1 MIEVNLHPGG
11 GEKKRDGGTLSGLS
25 ISLPDLDEI
34 GGLDTLRSDPW
45 HASFLLFLVIVPLVV
60 GFLWYQQSQRAD
72 RLEQRLDSALAD
84 SARLADLR
92 ALSDSITAR
101 REEIQDRIALVRDLD
116 QNRFAWPHLMDEVS
130 GALPEAAWLTGIE
143 RRQGLPDLEV
153 RLSGAGAS
161 PLMITEFVRALES
174 SSFIGEVRIVNSQRE
189 ERAGMQVQGF
199 TLSVTYRP
207 PPPSAVERRA
217 LAQGGS

>member
-11 GEKKRDGGTLSGLS
+11 EGKKRDGGALSGLS

-45 HASFLLFLVIVPLVV
+45 HASFLIFLVIVPLVV

-72 RLEQRLDSALAD
+72 HLNQRLEQALAD
-84 SARLADLR
+84 SARLADKR

-101 REEIQDRIALVRDLD
+101 RQEIQDRISLVRELD

-130 GALPEAAWLTGIE
+130 RALPAEAWLTGIE
-143 RRQGLPDLEV
+143 RRSALPDLEV
-153 RLSGAGAS
+153 RLQGAGAS
-161 PLMITEFVRALES
+161 ALVITEFVRALES
-174 SSFIGEVRIVNSQRE
+174 SSFIDEVKIVNSQRQE
-189 ERAGMQVQGF
+189 MAGIQAQAF
-199 TLSVTYRP
+199 SLSVTYRSP
-207 PPPSAVERRA
+207 PASAVERRP
-217 LAQGGS
+217 LSTGGS

>member
-11 GEKKRDGGTLSGLS
+11 GGKKRDGSALSGLS
-25 ISLPDLDEI
+25 ISLPDLDGI

-45 HASFLLFLVIVPLVV
+45 HGSFLLFLVIVPLVV
-60 GFLWYQQSQRAD
+60 GFLWYQQSQRTD

-92 ALSDSITAR
+92 ALSDSITSR
-101 REEIQDRIALVRDLD
+101 RELIQERISLVRDLD

-130 GALPEAAWLTGIE
+130 RALPEGAWLTAIE
-143 RRQGLPDLEV
+143 RWRELPDLELQ
-153 RLSGAGAS
+153 LSGAGTS
-161 PLMITEFVRALES
+161 PLVITDFVRALES
-174 SSFIGEVRIVNSQRE
+174 SRFIGEVRIENSQRE

-199 TLSVTYRP
+199 TLSVVYRP
-207 PPPSAVERRA
+207 PPSSAVDRRA

>member
-11 GEKKRDGGTLSGLS
+11 GGKKRDGGALSGLS

-60 GFLWYQQSQRAD
+60 GFLWYQQSRQAE
-72 RLEQRLDSALAD
+72 RLEQRLDEALAD

-101 REEIQDRIALVRDLD
+101 REEIQDRISLVKGLD
-116 QNRFAWPHLMDEVS
+116 QNRFAWPHLMDEI
-130 GALPEAAWLTGIE
+130 GRALPSEAWITSI
-143 RRQGLPDLEV
+143 RREGELPDLRV
-153 RLSGAGAS
+153 RISGAGAS
-161 PLMITEFVRALES
+161 PLVITDFVRALES
-174 SSFIGEVRIVNSQRE
+174 SSFVSDVRIVNSQRE
-189 ERAGMQVQGF
+189 QIAGIQAQAF
-199 TLSVTYRP
+199 TLSVGYRSP
-207 PPPSAVERRA
+207 PASAVERRA
-217 LAQGGS
+217 LATGGP